1 MNSLDCFCYS
11 ACHSYWNHSECN
23 NLVGNISRSP
33 EVSLEMTGW
42 HCPILYVVICA
53 NPRLEI
59 IVPFK
64 GNRINPCI
72 RSVLI
77 DQAKAEYMTNT
88 HWKSYISFFIHLYG
102 KVFKNWNALQ
112 CNPFKSVATKDRE
125 TKKKETMEKK
135 SFCEIFSKFS
145 ASVIMLYDI
154 ECFCHMTAC
163 VRSIFA
169 KYLPQFQGFEIECK
183 KMNPHLVCCNQ

>member
-88 HWKSYISFFIHLYG
+88 HWKATFLSLFTCMERFLRIEMLYN
-102 KVFKNWNALQ
+102 VILSNLLQ
-112 CNPFKSVATKDRE
+112 QRKEKQ
-125 TKKKETMEKK
+125 KKETMEKN
-135 SFCEIFSKFS
+135 IFVKYS
-145 ASVIMLYDI
+145 AN
-154 ECFCHMTAC
+154 
-163 VRSIFA
+163 
-169 KYLPQFQGFEIECK
+169 YL
-183 KMNPHLVCCNQ
+183 LV